1 MTKEGIKKK
10 PTEEKSPMGCESVWN
25 LQFLAAVDGV
35 TGETVERLDL
45 LVARSAA
52 EQTLGNR
59 PKGVALLHRVFAVGG
74 GGIDTHP
81 VIAEHI
87 VAGVLVRLRLGIG
100 ENSVGADL

>member
-1 MTKEGIKKK
+1 
-10 PTEEKSPMGCESVWN
+10 MGCVLVRD

-35 TGETVERLDL
+35 TGETVERLDFR
-45 LVARSAA
+45 VARSAA

-59 PKGVALLHRVFAVGG
+59 PKGVALLHRVFAIGG

-81 VIAEHI
+81 VIAEYM
-87 VAGVLVRLRLGIG
+87 VAGVRVRLRLGIG